1 MHKKEHLCGRCY
13 KTDIVNNITG
23 IPNNEDDMTLI
34 GILSEQDVLRLFH
47 TYDNKKDRTENDF
60 MTQPAIQFEQNEFT
74 GYFLLLERQL
84 NQESPCYIKR

>member
-13 KTDIVNNITG
+13 KADVVNNITD
-23 IPNNEDDMTLI
+23 IPVNEDDMTLI

-47 TYDNKKDRTENDF
+47 TSDNKKDRTGNDL
-60 MTQPAIQFEQNEFT
+60 MIHLAIHFEEKEFT
-74 GYFLLLERQL
+74 GYLLLLERQL